1 LITGLTVFVFSN
13 WILSVYNVKP
23 EVRGLAYLILGL
35 SLLFL
40 PVKSL
45 NALLVVGIFRAGGD
59 TKYTLFV
66 EGGTLWIIGV
76 PLTAFVGLIL
86 RAPFIWVF
94 SMSLIEE
101 VMKVLILS
109 IRYRKRIWV
118 RNVISENI

>member
-1 LITGLTVFVFSN
+1 
-13 WILSVYNVKP
+13 
-23 EVRGLAYLILGL
+23 
-35 SLLFL
+35 
-40 PVKSL
+40 
-45 NALLVVGIFRAGGD
+45 
-59 TKYTLFV
+59 
-66 EGGTLWIIGV
+66 V